1 MIEKLIY
8 FINRPNRNTRDA
20 LFRKKT
26 GYFVSITGI
35 IFNILLSAAKL
46 TIGIFVH
53 SIAIMADAVNN
64 IFDTI
69 SSVITLLGF
78 KLSEKPAD
86 REHPYGH
93 GRLEYISGLVISIIV
108 IIIGLQFIKSSFL
121 RILHPDIVKFDLVSF
136 IIMLLSIL
144 VKVFITFLNKGAGE
158 MIDSKAMKATSIDSL
173 GDVFTTM
180 VVIVPMISSLF
191 TTVQVDGYFGILVSL
206 MIIKNGIEMIK
217 ETIGPILGE
226 EPDRELVELIHK
238 DLESEP
244 LIKNVHDFHAHNYG
258 PDNVYISFDVEMPAH
273 LTIEEAHSVIDTWE
287 RILEDKYKI
296 TIIIHVD
303 PYMAEDE
310 CSELYKK
317 LENAVKND
325 KNVVALHDF
334 RVVNSKSA
342 KDILLLDLVLNDMQG
357 KDKETLADEMCKRF
371 ESEVSDDY
379 DYRLRIV
386 PNFTNIGD
394 DLK

>member
-8 FINRPNRNTRDA
+8 FINRPNKNTRDA

-35 IFNILLSAAKL
+35 ILNILLSVSKVM
-46 TIGIFVH
+46 IGLFVH

-69 SSVITLLGF
+69 SSVVTLLGF

-93 GRLEYISGLVISIIV
+93 GRIEYISGLLISIIV
-108 IIIGLQFIKSSFL
+108 IIIGLQFIKSSVM
-121 RILHPDIVKFDLVSF
+121 RILNPDIVKFDKFSF
-136 IIMLLSIL
+136 IIMILSIL
-144 VKVFITFLNKGAGE
+144 VKVFITILNKQAGN

-173 GDVFTTM
+173 GDVFTTI
-180 VVIVPMISSLF
+180 VVIIPMISSLF
-191 TTVQVDGYFGILVSL
+191 TDVQIDGYFGVLVSL

-226 EPDRELVELIHK
+226 EPDKELIEKIYK
-238 DLESEP
+238 DLEAEP

-258 PDNVYISFDVEMPAH
+258 PDNVYISLDVEMPAH
-273 LTIEEAHSVIDTWE
+273 LTIEEAHNVIDSWE
-287 RILEDKYKI
+287 RTLEEKYNI
-296 TIIIHVD
+296 NIIIHVD
-303 PYMAEDE
+303 PYMEEDE
-310 CSELYKK
+310 CTELYKK
-317 LENAVKND
+317 LEESLRDD

-334 RVVNSKSA
+334 RVLNGNCG
-342 KDILLLDLVLNDMQG
+342 KDIVLLDIVLNDMHG
-357 KDKETLADEMCKRF
+357 KDKEALADEIKKRF
-371 ESEVSDDY
+371 EKDVSSEY
-379 DYRLRIV
+379 DYRLRII

-394 DLK
+394 E

>member
-8 FINRPNRNTRDA
+8 FINRPNKNTRDP

-35 IFNILLSAAKL
+35 IFNVLLSVAKVI
-46 TIGIFVH
+46 IGLFVH

-69 SSVITLLGF
+69 SSVVTLLGF

-93 GRLEYISGLVISIIV
+93 GRIEYISGLLISIIV
-108 IIIGLQFIKSSFL
+108 IIIGLQFIKSSVL
-121 RILHPDIVKFDLVSF
+121 RILNPDVVKFDKLSF
-136 IIMLLSIL
+136 IIMILSIL
-144 VKVFITFLNKGAGE
+144 VKVFITILNKKAGK

-191 TTVQVDGYFGILVSL
+191 TDVQIDGYFGVLVSL

-226 EPDRELVELIHK
+226 EPDKDLIEKIYK
-238 DLESEP
+238 DLEAEP

-258 PDNVYISFDVEMPAH
+258 PDNVYISLDVEMPAH
-273 LTIEEAHSVIDTWE
+273 LTIEQAHNVIDSWE
-287 RILEDKYKI
+287 RTLEEKYNI
-296 TIIIHVD
+296 NIIIHVD
-303 PYMAEDE
+303 PYMEEDE
-310 CSELYKK
+310 CTELYKK
-317 LENAVKND
+317 LVESVRND

-334 RVVNSKSA
+334 RVLNGNCG
-342 KDILLLDLVLNDMQG
+342 KDIVLLDIVLNDMHG
-357 KDKETLADEMCKRF
+357 KDKEALANAIKMRF
-371 ESEVSDDY
+371 EKDVSSEY
-379 DYRLRIV
+379 DYRLRII

-394 DLK
+394 E

>member
-8 FINRPNRNTRDA
+8 FINRPNKNTRDA

-35 IFNILLSAAKL
+35 IFNIILSAAKVF
-46 TIGIFVH
+46 IGLFVH

-69 SSVITLLGF
+69 SSVVTLLGF
-78 KLSEKPAD
+78 KLAEKPAD

-93 GRLEYISGLVISIIV
+93 GRIEYISGLLISIIV

-121 RILHPDIVKFDLVSF
+121 RILNPDIVKFDKLSF
-136 IIMLLSIL
+136 IIMILSIL
-144 VKVFITFLNKGAGE
+144 VKVFITFLNKKAGDI
-158 MIDSKAMKATSIDSL
+158 IDSKAMKATSIDSL
-173 GDVFTTM
+173 GDVFTTI
-180 VVIVPMISSLF
+180 VVIVPMFSSLF
-191 TTVQVDGYFGILVSL
+191 TSVQVDGYFGVIVSL
-206 MIIKNGIEMIK
+206 MIIKNGIDMIK

-226 EPDRELVELIHK
+226 EPDSVLVEMIHK
-238 DLESEP
+238 DLEAEP

-258 PDNVYISFDVEMPAH
+258 PDSVYISFDVEMPAH
-273 LTIEEAHSVIDTWE
+273 LTIEEAHNVIDTWE
-287 RILEDKYKI
+287 RVLEEKYNI

-303 PYMAEDE
+303 PYLEEDNCNE
-310 CSELYKK
+310 IYKK
-317 LENAVKND
+317 LEEVVKAD
-325 KNVVALHDF
+325 SNVVALHDF
-334 RVVNSKSA
+334 RIVSSKSG
-342 KDILLLDLVLNDMQG
+342 KDLLLLDIVFNDMKG
-357 KDKETLADEMCKRF
+357 KDKEALAEEMKKQF
-371 ESEVSDDY
+371 EREVSKDY

-394 DLK
+394 E

>member
-8 FINRPNRNTRDA
+8 FINRPNTNTRDP

-35 IFNILLSAAKL
+35 IFNILLSVAKVI
-46 TIGIFVH
+46 IGLFVH

-69 SSVITLLGF
+69 SSVVTLLGF

-93 GRLEYISGLVISIIV
+93 GRIEYISGLLISIIV
-108 IIIGLQFIKSSFL
+108 IIIGLQFIKSSVM
-121 RILHPDIVKFDLVSF
+121 RILNPDVVKFDKLSF
-136 IIMLLSIL
+136 IIMILSIL
-144 VKVFITFLNKGAGE
+144 VKVFITILNKKAGK

-191 TTVQVDGYFGILVSL
+191 TDVQIDGYFGVLVSL

-226 EPDRELVELIHK
+226 EPDKDLIEKIYK
-238 DLESEP
+238 DLEAEP

-258 PDNVYISFDVEMPAH
+258 PDNVYISLDVEMPAH
-273 LTIEEAHSVIDTWE
+273 LTIEQAHNVIDSWE
-287 RILEDKYKI
+287 RTLEEKYNI
-296 TIIIHVD
+296 NIIIHVD
-303 PYMAEDE
+303 PYMEEDE
-310 CSELYKK
+310 CTELYKK
-317 LENAVKND
+317 LGESVRDD

-334 RVVNSKSA
+334 RVLNGNCG
-342 KDILLLDLVLNDMQG
+342 KDIVLLDIVLNDMHG
-357 KDKETLADEMCKRF
+357 KDKEALAEAMKERF
-371 ESEVSDDY
+371 ERDVSSEY
-379 DYRLRIV
+379 DYRLRII

-394 DLK
+394 E

>member
-8 FINRPNRNTRDA
+8 FINRPNKNTRDP

-35 IFNILLSAAKL
+35 IFNVLLSVAKVI
-46 TIGIFVH
+46 IGLFVH

-69 SSVITLLGF
+69 SSVVTLLGF

-93 GRLEYISGLVISIIV
+93 GRIEYISGLLISIIV
-108 IIIGLQFIKSSFL
+108 IIIGLQFIKSSVL
-121 RILHPDIVKFDLVSF
+121 RILNPDVVKFDKLSF
-136 IIMLLSIL
+136 IIMILSIL
-144 VKVFITFLNKGAGE
+144 VKVFITILNKKAGK

-191 TTVQVDGYFGILVSL
+191 TDVQIDGYFGVLVSL

-226 EPDRELVELIHK
+226 EPDKDLIEKIYK
-238 DLESEP
+238 DLEAEP

-258 PDNVYISFDVEMPAH
+258 PDNLYISLDVEMPAH
-273 LTIEEAHSVIDTWE
+273 LTIEEAHNVIDSWE
-287 RILEDKYKI
+287 RTLEEKYNI
-296 TIIIHVD
+296 NIIIHVD
-303 PYMAEDE
+303 PYMEEDE
-310 CSELYKK
+310 CTELYKK
-317 LENAVKND
+317 LGESVRDD

-334 RVVNSKSA
+334 RVLNGNCG
-342 KDILLLDLVLNDMQG
+342 KDIVLLDIVLNDMHG
-357 KDKETLADEMCKRF
+357 KDKEALAEAMKERF
-371 ESEVSDDY
+371 ERDVSSEY
-379 DYRLRIV
+379 DYRLRII

-394 DLK
+394 E

>member
-8 FINRPNRNTRDA
+8 FINRPNTNMRDP

-35 IFNILLSAAKL
+35 IFNILLSVSKII
-46 TIGIFVH
+46 IGLFVH

-69 SSVITLLGF
+69 SSVVTLLGF

-93 GRLEYISGLVISIIV
+93 GRIEYISGLLISIIV
-108 IIIGLQFIKSSFL
+108 IIIGLQFIKSSVL
-121 RILHPDIVKFDLVSF
+121 RILNPDVVKFDKLSF
-136 IIMLLSIL
+136 IIMILSIL
-144 VKVFITFLNKGAGE
+144 VKVFITILNKKAGE

-191 TTVQVDGYFGILVSL
+191 TDVQIDGYFGVLVSL

-226 EPDRELVELIHK
+226 EPDKDLIEKIYK
-238 DLESEP
+238 DLEAEP

-258 PDNVYISFDVEMPAH
+258 PDNVYISLDVEMPAH
-273 LTIEEAHSVIDTWE
+273 LKIEEEHNVIDIWERTIE
-287 RILEDKYKI
+287 
-296 TIIIHVD
+296 
-303 PYMAEDE
+303 
-310 CSELYKK
+310 
-317 LENAVKND
+317 
-325 KNVVALHDF
+325 
-334 RVVNSKSA
+334 
-342 KDILLLDLVLNDMQG
+342 
-357 KDKETLADEMCKRF
+357 
-371 ESEVSDDY
+371 
-379 DYRLRIV
+379 
-386 PNFTNIGD
+386 
-394 DLK
+394 

>member
-8 FINRPNRNTRDA
+8 FINRPNKNTRDP

-35 IFNILLSAAKL
+35 IFNVLLSVAKVI
-46 TIGIFVH
+46 IGLFVH

-69 SSVITLLGF
+69 SSVVTLLGF

-93 GRLEYISGLVISIIV
+93 GRIEYISGLLISIIV
-108 IIIGLQFIKSSFL
+108 IIIGLQFIKSSVL
-121 RILHPDIVKFDLVSF
+121 RILNPDVVKFDKLSF
-136 IIMLLSIL
+136 IIMILSIL
-144 VKVFITFLNKGAGE
+144 VKVFITILNKKAGK

-173 GDVFTTM
+173 GDVFTTI

-191 TTVQVDGYFGILVSL
+191 TDVQIDGYFGVLVSL

-226 EPDRELVELIHK
+226 EPDKDLIEKIYK
-238 DLESEP
+238 DLEAEP

-258 PDNVYISFDVEMPAH
+258 PDNVYISLDVEMPAH
-273 LTIEEAHSVIDTWE
+273 LTIEEAHNVIDSWE
-287 RILEDKYKI
+287 RTLEEKYNI
-296 TIIIHVD
+296 NIIIHVD
-303 PYMAEDE
+303 PYMEEDE
-310 CSELYKK
+310 CTELYKK
-317 LENAVKND
+317 LVKSVRED

-334 RVVNSKSA
+334 RVLNGNCG
-342 KDILLLDLVLNDMQG
+342 KDIVLLDIVLNDMHG
-357 KDKETLADEMCKRF
+357 KDKEALAEAMKERF
-371 ESEVSDDY
+371 ERDVSSEY
-379 DYRLRIV
+379 DYRLRII

-394 DLK
+394 E

>member
-8 FINRPNRNTRDA
+8 FINRPNRNTRDP

-35 IFNILLSAAKL
+35 IFNILLSVSKVM
-46 TIGIFVH
+46 IGFFVH

-69 SSVITLLGF
+69 SSVVTLLGF

-93 GRLEYISGLVISIIV
+93 GRIEYISGLLISIIV
-108 IIIGLQFIKSSFL
+108 IIIGLQFIKSSVL
-121 RILHPDIVKFDLVSF
+121 RILNPDVVKFDKLSF
-136 IIMLLSIL
+136 IIMILSIL
-144 VKVFITFLNKGAGE
+144 VKVFITILNKKAGK

-191 TTVQVDGYFGILVSL
+191 TDVQIDGYFGVLVSF

-226 EPDRELVELIHK
+226 ELDKDLIEKIYK
-238 DLESEP
+238 DLEAEP

-258 PDNVYISFDVEMPAH
+258 PDNVYISLDVEMPAH
-273 LTIEEAHSVIDTWE
+273 LTIEEAHNVIDSWE
-287 RILEDKYKI
+287 RTLEEKYNI
-296 TIIIHVD
+296 NIIIHVD
-303 PYMAEDE
+303 PYMEEDE
-310 CSELYKK
+310 CTELYKK
-317 LENAVKND
+317 LVKSVRED

-334 RVVNSKSA
+334 RVLNGNCG
-342 KDILLLDLVLNDMQG
+342 KDIVLLDIVLNDMHG
-357 KDKETLADEMCKRF
+357 KDKEALAEAMKERF
-371 ESEVSDDY
+371 ERDVSSEY
-379 DYRLRIV
+379 DYRLRII

-394 DLK
+394 E

>member
-35 IFNILLSAAKL
+35 IFNIMLSVAKVL
-46 TIGIFVH
+46 IGLFVH

-69 SSVITLLGF
+69 SSIVTLLGF
-78 KLSEKPAD
+78 KLAEKPAD

-93 GRLEYISGLVISIIV
+93 GRIEYISGLVISIIV
-108 IIIGLQFIKSSFL
+108 IIIGIQFIKSSFL
-121 RILHPDIVKFDLVSF
+121 RILNPDIVKFDKLSF
-136 IIMLLSIL
+136 IIMILSIL
-144 VKVFITFLNKGAGE
+144 VKVFITILNRDAGK

-173 GDVFTTM
+173 GDVFTTI
-180 VVIVPMISSLF
+180 VVIIPMISSLF
-191 TTVQVDGYFGILVSL
+191 TDVQIDGYFGVLVSL

-226 EPDRELVELIHK
+226 EPDKELIEMIHK
-238 DLESEP
+238 DLEAEP

-273 LTIEEAHSVIDTWE
+273 LSIEEAHNVVDSWE
-287 RILEDKYKI
+287 RTLEEKYNI
-296 TIIIHVD
+296 NLIIHVD
-303 PYMAEDE
+303 PYMEEDE
-310 CSELYKK
+310 CTELYKNIESA
-317 LENAVKND
+317 LSSD
-325 KNVVALHDF
+325 MNVVALHDF
-334 RVVNSKSA
+334 RVLNGNCGKGIV
-342 KDILLLDLVLNDMQG
+342 LLDIVLNDMQG
-357 KDKETLADEMCKRF
+357 KDKEELADEIKEQIER
-371 ESEVSDDY
+371 EVSNEY
-379 DYRLRIV
+379 DYRLRII
-386 PNFTNIGD
+386 PNFTSIGD
-394 DLK
+394 E

>member
-121 RILHPDIVKFDLVSF
+121 RILHPDIVKFDLASF
-136 IIMLLSIL
+136 IIMLLSIF

-217 ETIGPILGE
+217 ETIGPIIGE
-226 EPDRELVELIHK
+226 EPDSELVELIHK

-244 LIKNVHDFHAHNYG
+244 LIKNLHDFHAHNYG

-334 RVVNSKSA
+334 RVVNSKSG
-342 KDILLLDLVLNDMQG
+342 KDLLLLDLVLNDMQG
-357 KDKETLADEMCKRF
+357 KDKEALADEMRKRF
-371 ESEVSDDY
+371 ESEVSDEY

>member
-121 RILHPDIVKFDLVSF
+121 RILHPDIVKFDLASF

-287 RILEDKYKI
+287 RILEDKYMV

-357 KDKETLADEMCKRF
+357 KDKQTLADEMCKRF

>member
-8 FINRPNRNTRDA
+8 FINRPNKNTRDA

-35 IFNILLSAAKL
+35 ILNILLSVSKVM
-46 TIGIFVH
+46 IGLFVH

-69 SSVITLLGF
+69 SSVVTLLGF

-93 GRLEYISGLVISIIV
+93 GRIEYISGLLISIIV
-108 IIIGLQFIKSSFL
+108 IIIGLQFIKSSVM
-121 RILHPDIVKFDLVSF
+121 RILNPDIVKFDKFSF
-136 IIMLLSIL
+136 IIMILSIL
-144 VKVFITFLNKGAGE
+144 VKVFITILNKQAGN

-173 GDVFTTM
+173 GDVFTTI
-180 VVIVPMISSLF
+180 VVIIPMISSLF
-191 TTVQVDGYFGILVSL
+191 TDVQIDGYFGVLVSL

-226 EPDRELVELIHK
+226 EPDKELIEKIYK
-238 DLESEP
+238 DLEAEP

-258 PDNVYISFDVEMPAH
+258 PDNVYISLDVEMPAH
-273 LTIEEAHSVIDTWE
+273 LTIEEAHNVIDSWE
-287 RILEDKYKI
+287 RTLEEKYNI
-296 TIIIHVD
+296 NIIIHVD
-303 PYMAEDE
+303 PYMEEDE
-310 CSELYKK
+310 CTELYKR
-317 LENAVKND
+317 LEESVKDD

-334 RVVNSKSA
+334 RVLNGNCG
-342 KDILLLDLVLNDMQG
+342 KDIVLLDIVLNDMHG
-357 KDKETLADEMCKRF
+357 KDKEALANAIKMRF
-371 ESEVSDDY
+371 EKDVSSEY
-379 DYRLRIV
+379 DYRLRII

-394 DLK
+394 E

>member
-8 FINRPNRNTRDA
+8 FINRPNKNTRDP

-35 IFNILLSAAKL
+35 IFNILLSVAKVI
-46 TIGIFVH
+46 IGLFVH

-69 SSVITLLGF
+69 SSVVTLLGF

-93 GRLEYISGLVISIIV
+93 GRIEYISGLLISIIV
-108 IIIGLQFIKSSFL
+108 IIIGLQFIKSSVM
-121 RILHPDIVKFDLVSF
+121 RILNPDVVKFDKLSF
-136 IIMLLSIL
+136 IIMILSIL
-144 VKVFITFLNKGAGE
+144 VKVFITILNKKACE

-173 GDVFTTM
+173 GDVFTTI

-191 TTVQVDGYFGILVSL
+191 TDVQIDGYFGVLVSL

-226 EPDRELVELIHK
+226 EPDKDLIEKIYK
-238 DLESEP
+238 DLEAEP

-258 PDNVYISFDVEMPAH
+258 PDNVYISLDVEMPAH
-273 LTIEEAHSVIDTWE
+273 LTIEEAHNVIDSWE
-287 RILEDKYKI
+287 RTLEEKYNI
-296 TIIIHVD
+296 NIIIHVD
-303 PYMAEDE
+303 PYMEEDE
-310 CSELYKK
+310 CTELYKK
-317 LENAVKND
+317 LGESVRED

-334 RVVNSKSA
+334 RVLNGNCG
-342 KDILLLDLVLNDMQG
+342 KDIVLLDIVLNDMHG
-357 KDKETLADEMCKRF
+357 KDKEALAEAMKERF
-371 ESEVSDDY
+371 ERDVSSEY
-379 DYRLRIV
+379 DYRLRII

-394 DLK
+394 E

>member
-8 FINRPNRNTRDA
+8 FINRPNKNTRDP

-35 IFNILLSAAKL
+35 IFNILLSVAKVI
-46 TIGIFVH
+46 IGLFVH

-69 SSVITLLGF
+69 SSVVTLLGF

-93 GRLEYISGLVISIIV
+93 GRIEYISGLLISIIV
-108 IIIGLQFIKSSFL
+108 IIIGLQFIKSSVL
-121 RILHPDIVKFDLVSF
+121 RILNPDVVKFDKFSF
-136 IIMLLSIL
+136 IIMILSIL
-144 VKVFITFLNKGAGE
+144 VKVFITILNKKAGE
-158 MIDSKAMKATSIDSL
+158 MIDSKAMKATRIDSL
-173 GDVFTTM
+173 GDVFTTI

-191 TTVQVDGYFGILVSL
+191 TDVQIDGYFGVLVSL

-226 EPDRELVELIHK
+226 EPDKDLIEKIYK
-238 DLESEP
+238 DLEAEP

-258 PDNVYISFDVEMPAH
+258 PDNVYISLDVEMPAH
-273 LTIEEAHSVIDTWE
+273 LTIEEAHNVIDSWE
-287 RILEDKYKI
+287 RTLEEKYNI
-296 TIIIHVD
+296 NIIIHVD
-303 PYMAEDE
+303 PYMEEDE
-310 CSELYKK
+310 RTELYKK
-317 LENAVKND
+317 LGESVRDD

-334 RVVNSKSA
+334 RVLNGNCG
-342 KDILLLDLVLNDMQG
+342 KDIVLLDIVLNDMHG
-357 KDKETLADEMCKRF
+357 KDKEALAEEMKERF
-371 ESEVSDDY
+371 ERDVSSEY
-379 DYRLRIV
+379 DYRLRII

-394 DLK
+394 E

>member
-8 FINRPNRNTRDA
+8 FINRPNTNTRDP

-35 IFNILLSAAKL
+35 IFNILLSVSKVI
-46 TIGIFVH
+46 IGLFVH

-69 SSVITLLGF
+69 SSVVTLLGF

-93 GRLEYISGLVISIIV
+93 GRIEYISGLLISIIV
-108 IIIGLQFIKSSFL
+108 IIIGLQFIKSSVM
-121 RILHPDIVKFDLVSF
+121 RILNPDVVKFDKLSF
-136 IIMLLSIL
+136 IIMILSIL
-144 VKVFITFLNKGAGE
+144 VKVFITILNKKAGK

-191 TTVQVDGYFGILVSL
+191 TDVQIDGYFGVLVSL

-226 EPDRELVELIHK
+226 EPDKDLIEKIYK
-238 DLESEP
+238 DLEAEP

-258 PDNVYISFDVEMPAH
+258 PDNVYISLDVEMPAH
-273 LTIEEAHSVIDTWE
+273 LTIEQAHNVIDSWE
-287 RILEDKYKI
+287 RTLEEKYNI
-296 TIIIHVD
+296 NIIIHVD
-303 PYMAEDE
+303 PYMEEDE
-310 CSELYKK
+310 CTELYKK
-317 LENAVKND
+317 LVASVRDD

-334 RVVNSKSA
+334 RVLNGNCG
-342 KDILLLDLVLNDMQG
+342 KDKVLLDIVLNDMHG
-357 KDKETLADEMCKRF
+357 KDKEALAEAMKERF
-371 ESEVSDDY
+371 ERDVSSEY
-379 DYRLRIV
+379 DYRLRII

-394 DLK
+394 E

>member
-8 FINRPNRNTRDA
+8 FINRPNTNTRDP

-35 IFNILLSAAKL
+35 IFNILLSVAKVM
-46 TIGIFVH
+46 IGLFVH

-69 SSVITLLGF
+69 SSVVTLLGF

-93 GRLEYISGLVISIIV
+93 GRIEYISGLLISIIV
-108 IIIGLQFIKSSFL
+108 IIIGLQFIKSSVL
-121 RILHPDIVKFDLVSF
+121 RILPPDVVKFDKLSF
-136 IIMLLSIL
+136 IIMILSIL
-144 VKVFITFLNKGAGE
+144 VKVFITILNKKAGN

-191 TTVQVDGYFGILVSL
+191 TEVQIDGYFGVLVSL

-226 EPDRELVELIHK
+226 EPDKDLIEKIYK
-238 DLESEP
+238 DLEAEP

-258 PDNVYISFDVEMPAH
+258 PDNVYISLDVEMPAH
-273 LTIEEAHSVIDTWE
+273 LTIEEAHNVIDSWE
-287 RILEDKYKI
+287 RTLEEKYNI
-296 TIIIHVD
+296 NIIIHVD
-303 PYMAEDE
+303 PYMEEDE
-310 CSELYKK
+310 CTELYKK
-317 LENAVKND
+317 LGESVRDD

-334 RVVNSKSA
+334 RVLNGNCG
-342 KDILLLDLVLNDMQG
+342 KDIVLLDIVLNDMHG
-357 KDKETLADEMCKRF
+357 KDKEALANAMRERF
-371 ESEVSDDY
+371 ERDVSSEY
-379 DYRLRIV
+379 DYRLRII

-394 DLK
+394 E

>member
-8 FINRPNRNTRDA
+8 FINRPNKNTRDP

-35 IFNILLSAAKL
+35 IFNILLSVAKVI
-46 TIGIFVH
+46 IGLFVH

-69 SSVITLLGF
+69 SSVVTLLGF

-93 GRLEYISGLVISIIV
+93 GRIEYISGLLISIIV
-108 IIIGLQFIKSSFL
+108 IIIGLQFIKSSVL
-121 RILHPDIVKFDLVSF
+121 RILNPDVVKFDKFSF
-136 IIMLLSIL
+136 IIMILSIL
-144 VKVFITFLNKGAGE
+144 VKVFITILNKKAGE
-158 MIDSKAMKATSIDSL
+158 MIDSKAMKATRIDSL
-173 GDVFTTM
+173 GDVFTTI
-180 VVIVPMISSLF
+180 VVIVPMITSLF
-191 TTVQVDGYFGILVSL
+191 TDVQIDGYFGVLVSL

-226 EPDRELVELIHK
+226 EPDKDLIEKIYK
-238 DLESEP
+238 DLEAEP

-258 PDNVYISFDVEMPAH
+258 PDNVYISLDVEMPAH
-273 LTIEEAHSVIDTWE
+273 LTIEEAHNVIDSWE
-287 RILEDKYKI
+287 RTLEEKYNI
-296 TIIIHVD
+296 NIIIHVD
-303 PYMAEDE
+303 PYMEEDE
-310 CSELYKK
+310 RTELYKK
-317 LENAVKND
+317 LGESVRDD

-334 RVVNSKSA
+334 RVLNGNCG
-342 KDILLLDLVLNDMQG
+342 KDIVLLDIVLNDMHG
-357 KDKETLADEMCKRF
+357 KDKEALAEEMKERF
-371 ESEVSDDY
+371 ERDVSSEY
-379 DYRLRIV
+379 DYRLRII

-394 DLK
+394 E

>member
-8 FINRPNRNTRDA
+8 FINRPNRNTRDP

-35 IFNILLSAAKL
+35 IFNVLLSVAKVI
-46 TIGIFVH
+46 IGLFVH

-69 SSVITLLGF
+69 SSVVTLLGF

-93 GRLEYISGLVISIIV
+93 GRIEYISGLLISIIV
-108 IIIGLQFIKSSFL
+108 IIIGLQFIKSSVL
-121 RILHPDIVKFDLVSF
+121 RILNPDVVKFDKLSF
-136 IIMLLSIL
+136 IIMMLSIL
-144 VKVFITFLNKGAGE
+144 VKVFITILNKKAGK

-173 GDVFTTM
+173 GDVFTTI

-191 TTVQVDGYFGILVSL
+191 TEVQIDGYFGVLVSL

-226 EPDRELVELIHK
+226 EPDKELIEKIYK
-238 DLESEP
+238 DLEAEP

-258 PDNVYISFDVEMPAH
+258 PDNVYISLDVEMPAH
-273 LTIEEAHSVIDTWE
+273 LTIEEAHNVIDSWE
-287 RILEDKYKI
+287 RTLEEKYNI
-296 TIIIHVD
+296 NIIIHVD
-303 PYMAEDE
+303 PYMEEDE
-310 CSELYKK
+310 CTELYKK
-317 LENAVKND
+317 LGESVRED

-334 RVVNSKSA
+334 RVLNGNCG
-342 KDILLLDLVLNDMQG
+342 KDIVLLDIVLNDMHG
-357 KDKETLADEMCKRF
+357 KDKEALAEAMKERF
-371 ESEVSDDY
+371 ERDVSSEY
-379 DYRLRIV
+379 DYRLRII

-394 DLK
+394 E

>member
-8 FINRPNRNTRDA
+8 FINRPNRNTRDP

-35 IFNILLSAAKL
+35 IFNILLSVSKVI
-46 TIGIFVH
+46 IGLFVH

-69 SSVITLLGF
+69 SSVVTLLGF

-93 GRLEYISGLVISIIV
+93 GRIEYISGLLISIIV
-108 IIIGLQFIKSSFL
+108 IIIGLQFIKSSVL
-121 RILHPDIVKFDLVSF
+121 RILNPDVVKFDKLSF
-136 IIMLLSIL
+136 IIMILSIL
-144 VKVFITFLNKGAGE
+144 VKVFITILNKKAGK

-173 GDVFTTM
+173 GDVFTTI

-191 TTVQVDGYFGILVSL
+191 IDVQIDGYFGVLVSL

-226 EPDRELVELIHK
+226 EPDKDLIEKIYK
-238 DLESEP
+238 DLEAEP

-258 PDNVYISFDVEMPAH
+258 PDNVYISLDVEMPAH
-273 LTIEEAHSVIDTWE
+273 LTIEQAHNVIDSWE
-287 RILEDKYKI
+287 RTLEEKYNI
-296 TIIIHVD
+296 NIIIHVD
-303 PYMAEDE
+303 PYMEEDE
-310 CSELYKK
+310 CTELYKK
-317 LENAVKND
+317 LVECVRND

-334 RVVNSKSA
+334 RVLNGNCG
-342 KDILLLDLVLNDMQG
+342 KDIVLLDIVLNDMHG
-357 KDKETLADEMCKRF
+357 KDKEALAEAMKERF
-371 ESEVSDDY
+371 ERDVSSEY
-379 DYRLRIV
+379 DYRLRII

-394 DLK
+394 E

>member
-35 IFNILLSAAKL
+35 IFNIILSVAKVL
-46 TIGIFVH
+46 IGLFVH

-69 SSVITLLGF
+69 SSIVTLLGF
-78 KLSEKPAD
+78 KLAEKPAD

-93 GRLEYISGLVISIIV
+93 GRIEYISGLVISIIV
-108 IIIGLQFIKSSFL
+108 IIIGIQFIKSSFL
-121 RILHPDIVKFDLVSF
+121 RILNPDIVKFDKLSF

-144 VKVFITFLNKGAGE
+144 VKVFITILNRDAGK

-173 GDVFTTM
+173 GDVFTTI
-180 VVIVPMISSLF
+180 VVIIPMISSLF
-191 TTVQVDGYFGILVSL
+191 TDVQIDGYFGVLVSL

-226 EPDRELVELIHK
+226 EPDKELIEMIHK
-238 DLESEP
+238 DLEAES

-273 LTIEEAHSVIDTWE
+273 LSIEEAHNVVDSWE
-287 RILEDKYKI
+287 RTLEEKYNI
-296 TIIIHVD
+296 NLIIHVD
-303 PYMAEDE
+303 PYMEEDE
-310 CSELYKK
+310 CTELYKN
-317 LENAVKND
+317 LESALSSD
-325 KNVVALHDF
+325 MNVVALHDF
-334 RVVNSKSA
+334 RVLNGNCG
-342 KDILLLDLVLNDMQG
+342 KDIVLLDIVLNDMQG
-357 KDKETLADEMCKRF
+357 KDKEELADEIKKHIERD
-371 ESEVSDDY
+371 VSNEY
-379 DYRLRIV
+379 DYRLRII
-386 PNFTNIGD
+386 PNFTSIGD
-394 DLK
+394 E

>member
-20 LFRKKT
+20 GFRKKT

-35 IFNILLSAAKL
+35 IFNILLSVSKVL
-46 TIGIFVH
+46 IGIFVH

-69 SSVITLLGF
+69 SSIVTLLGF
-78 KLSEKPAD
+78 KLAEKPAD

-93 GRLEYISGLVISIIV
+93 GRIEYISGLLISIIV
-108 IIIGLQFIKSSFL
+108 IIIGLQFIKSSFM
-121 RILHPDIVKFDLVSF
+121 RILNPDVVKFDKLSF
-136 IIMLLSIL
+136 IIMILSIL
-144 VKVFITFLNKGAGE
+144 VKVFITFLNRIAGT

-191 TTVQVDGYFGILVSL
+191 TDVQIDGYFGVLVSL
-206 MIIKNGIEMIK
+206 MIIKNGIDMIK

-226 EPDRELVELIHK
+226 EPDKELIEKIYK
-238 DLESEP
+238 DLEAEP

-258 PDNVYISFDVEMPAH
+258 PDSVYISLDVEMPAH
-273 LTIEEAHSVIDTWE
+273 LTIEEAHNVVDSWE
-287 RILEDKYKI
+287 RILEEKYNI
-296 TIIIHVD
+296 NLIIHVD
-303 PYMAEDE
+303 PYMEEDE
-310 CSELYKK
+310 CTDIYKN
-317 LENAVKND
+317 LEKALESD

-334 RVVNSKSA
+334 RVISGNCK
-342 KDILLLDLVLNDMQG
+342 KDIVLLDIVLNDMHG
-357 KDKETLADEMCKRF
+357 KDKDLLAEEIKKHF
-371 ESEVSDDY
+371 EREVSKDY
-379 DYRLRIV
+379 DYRLRII
-386 PNFTNIGD
+386 PNFTSIGD
-394 DLK
+394 E

>member
-8 FINRPNRNTRDA
+8 FINRPNRNTRDP

-35 IFNILLSAAKL
+35 IFNILLSVSKVI
-46 TIGIFVH
+46 IGLFVH

-69 SSVITLLGF
+69 SSVVTLLGF

-93 GRLEYISGLVISIIV
+93 GRIEYISGLLISIIV
-108 IIIGLQFIKSSFL
+108 IIIGLQFIKSSVL
-121 RILHPDIVKFDLVSF
+121 RILNPDVVKFDKLSF
-136 IIMLLSIL
+136 IIMILSIL
-144 VKVFITFLNKGAGE
+144 VKVFITILNKKAGK

-173 GDVFTTM
+173 GDVFTTI

-191 TTVQVDGYFGILVSL
+191 IDVQIDGYFGVLVSL

-226 EPDRELVELIHK
+226 EPDKDLIEKIYK
-238 DLESEP
+238 DLEAEP

-258 PDNVYISFDVEMPAH
+258 PDNVYISLDVEMPAH
-273 LTIEEAHSVIDTWE
+273 LTIEEAHNVIDSWE
-287 RILEDKYKI
+287 RTLEEKYNI

-303 PYMAEDE
+303 PYMEEDE
-310 CSELYKK
+310 CTEIYRKI
-317 LENAVKND
+317 ERAVED
-325 KNVVALHDF
+325 DANVVALHDF
-334 RVVNSKSA
+334 RVVSSKSG
-342 KDILLLDLVLNDMQG
+342 KDLLLLDLVLNDMHG
-357 KDKETLADEMCKRF
+357 KDKEALAEAMKERF
-371 ESEVSDDY
+371 ERDVSSEY
-379 DYRLRIV
+379 DYRLRII

-394 DLK
+394 E